1 MPITRSIPL
10 DGMLLYRRIL
20 GPGPAG
26 RGWRAGAGAANSP
39 RFRAIVLAAL
49 CSLVLAGP
57 ASAARPGA
65 IGNLPWLAQASAGV
79 SADEA
84 AALVRSASG
93 GRILGVRRITTPQ
106 GPAYRVRV
114 LLDGGRVRVYL
125 VDAGS
130 GAIVR

>member
-1 MPITRSIPL
+1 MPIKQSIPL
-10 DGMLLYRRIL
+10 DGMMLHRRIMD
-20 GPGPAG
+20 PRPAG

-65 IGNLPWLAQASAGV
+65 SGNLPWLAQASAAV

-93 GRILGVRRITTPQ
+93 GRILGVRRINTPQ

-130 GAIVR
+130 GEIVR